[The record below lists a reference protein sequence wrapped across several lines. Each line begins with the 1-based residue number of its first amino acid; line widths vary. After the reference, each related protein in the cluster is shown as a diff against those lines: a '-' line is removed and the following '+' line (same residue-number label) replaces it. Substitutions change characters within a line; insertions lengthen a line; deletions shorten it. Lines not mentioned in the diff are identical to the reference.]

1 MAARNMAFSAMPG
14 EPRRGEGA
22 VMHAGRRRGPVIALL
37 LVGAILAACVVAS
50 ADESSPGPHL
60 CSALASEQVSLA
72 KTFPSN
78 LYTLPSGNLLS
89 SCGLS
94 PSSSFLK
101 ALKEDFAPVILPQGL
116 SSRSPP
122 FWL

>member
-1 MAARNMAFSAMPG
+1 MAMRNMTFSALPG
-14 EPRRGEGA
+14 QPRRGEGA

-50 ADESSPGPHL
+50 ADELSPGPHL

-78 LYTLPSGNLLS
+78 LYALPSGNLVS
-89 SCGLS
+89 PSALS

-101 ALKEDFAPVILPQGL
+101 DLQEDFTPVSFPKGL